1 MLAPAMMSSVIP
13 ARLDFQCGHAAL
25 VSLPRVKGESSTA
38 RNQRIALEKSGAQRR
53 NCDFCG
59 PHLELVLAEPVA
71 PAPVPA
77 HVTPVVA
84 QHEVEPAPAPP
95 VQVEPAPV
103 IAEPAAPAVAAPTRR
118 RTPRRVAAAAR
129 PTRRRRRESS
139 TVTARSAQSG
149 TAARWRYVVQF
160 EAETVL
166 EAADLADALRLAAGL
181 GATQLLAITR
191 EA

>member
-25 VSLPRVKGESSTA
+25 VSLPRVKGESSAA
-38 RNQRIALEKSGAQRR
+38 RNQRIALEKSGAHRR
-53 NCDFCG
+53 NCDFCA
-59 PHLELVLAEPVA
+59 PHLELVVAEPVA

-95 VQVEPAPV
+95 VQVETAPV
-103 IAEPAAPAVAAPTRR
+103 VAEPVAPAVAAPTRR
-118 RTPRRVAAAAR
+118 RRPRRVAAAAR

-149 TAARWRYVVQF
+149 TAAKWRYVVQF